1 MQHLL
6 ARAVWDEDAVRDDV
20 RASVVEH
27 LGDPEAVLVID
38 ETGDRK
44 KGTGTVGVKR
54 QDTGA
59 LSGSGFLS
67 RWARAETA
75 GDAGAHEHSGGVM
88 ASARTTY
95 QDGHTFVWVSLDDPS
110 PEELASVQ
118 HEFGL
123 PGPLV
128 DDLGTAAKR
137 SALNVFGELLVA
149 RVTTTTWVAAEEA
162 VRLGEVQLVLGDAF
176 VITVDGDTAAL
187 EGVRQDLQAHPELVG
202 AGPAAVLSSL
212 LDHAI
217 DGYGPVLSALNDAVD
232 EVAKAVFSPTRARP
246 TERLYQLA
254 RQALEFRQATA
265 PGAAMLD
272 RLATGSP
279 APTGERLRRRFGQ
292 QRAHLQ
298 RLVDGAD
305 VLGNLLA
312 NLLQA
317 NLTQVSVRQYDDMRR
332 ISAYAGIWAA
342 LILPASIYGM
352 NFRHMPEL
360 NARFGY
366 PLALVT
372 MVVICLTLYRGFRR
386 SGWL

>member
-1 MQHLL
+1 
-6 ARAVWDEDAVRDDV
+6 VWDEDAVRDDV
-20 RASVVEH
+20 RPYLVEH

-38 ETGDRK
+38 ETDDLK

-54 QDTGA
+54 QDTGT
-59 LSGSGFLS
+59 LSGSGLLS
-67 RWARAETA
+67 RWACADA
-75 GDAGAHEHSGGVM
+75 DGDAGAHEHSGGVM

-95 QDGHTFVWVSLDDPS
+95 QDGHTFVWVSLHDPS

-128 DDLGTAAKR
+128 DDPGTAANWP
-137 SALNVFGELLVA
+137 ALDVFGELLLA
-149 RVTTTTWVAAEEA
+149 TVTTTTWVAAEEA
-162 VRLGEVQLVLGDAF
+162 VRLGEAQLVLGDAF
-176 VITVDGDTAAL
+176 VITVDGDTAVL
-187 EGVRQDLQAHPELVG
+187 EGVRQDLQADPELVG
-202 AGPAAVLSSL
+202 AGPTAVLSSL

-232 EVAKAVFSPTRARP
+232 EVAKTVFSPTQARP
-246 TERLYQLA
+246 TERIYQLA

-265 PGAAMLD
+265 PQAEMVD

-279 APTGERLRRRFGQ
+279 APTGERLRRRFRQ

-317 NLTQVSVRQYDDMRR
+317 NLTQVSVRQYDDLRR
-332 ISAYAGIWAA
+332 ISAWAGIWAV
-342 LILPASIYGM
+342 LILLTSIYGM

-360 NARFGY
+360 NSRFGY
-366 PLALVT
+366 PLVLVT
-372 MVVICLTLYRGFRR
+372 MVVICLTLYRALRR